1 MRRSPLVLIIHR
13 LTAGLLL
20 VGLSPHAPVAAA
32 TTTYSSAWA
41 GGIIAFGDTAILNDG
56 ASVTGN
62 IQANGLLQFNQTG
75 ALTTSATISGSG
87 GLSLTN
93 TGTFIL
99 TGLSSGTARFDM
111 AISASNGTLSIGA
124 TGTNPLV
131 VGNSSTGSL
140 FVVGGTVRNGVG
152 FLGFGAGSIGT
163 ATVSGGTWSNAA
175 GSSGRIL
182 YVGYSGTGVLNV
194 SGGTVTNAN
203 GYLGFSVG
211 SVGTATVSSGTWTN
225 RGQLLVGGAVGGV
238 GGTGTLNVTGGQIT
252 NTIGYI
258 GAGTNSIGAVT
269 ISGGTWSNSANLN
282 VGTSGTGRL
291 TISGS
296 GGTGG
301 LVIVGGMLSR
311 GGAGTI
317 NLNSG
322 GTLQIGTGAT
332 TGTLGTD
339 LVNDGLLVFNRT
351 GSGTVATSISG
362 TGSLT
367 LAGAATLRF
376 TGTSSYSGVT
386 VIDAGALLVNG
397 ALGST
402 AIAVNAGGLLGGSGT
417 ISGRVTANPGGTLAP
432 GDGIGSLAIGA
443 ATLQGGA
450 VFAYDV
456 NSSVPF
462 AADLLSVT
470 GGLFL
475 SGTVGLTLND
485 LAASPLAF
493 AGGTTFSMINYSG
506 SWNGGLFS
514 YGGQALADGGIFSM
528 GDQLWMIDYDAASGG
543 GNFPNSHLPGSS
555 FVNIVAVPEP
565 SAGAL
570 LLGGLCCGVYR
581 LRRRPQ
587 G

>member
-1 MRRSPLVLIIHR
+1 
-13 LTAGLLL
+13 
-20 VGLSPHAPVAAA
+20 
-32 TTTYSSAWA
+32 
-41 GGIIAFGDTAILNDG
+41 
-56 ASVTGN
+56 
-62 IQANGLLQFNQTG
+62 
-75 ALTTSATISGSG
+75 
-87 GLSLTN
+87 
-93 TGTFIL
+93 
-99 TGLSSGTARFDM
+99 
-111 AISASNGTLSIGA
+111 
-124 TGTNPLV
+124 
-131 VGNSSTGSL
+131 
-140 FVVGGTVRNGVG
+140 
-152 FLGFGAGSIGT
+152 
-163 ATVSGGTWSNAA
+163 
-175 GSSGRIL
+175 
-182 YVGYSGTGVLNV
+182 
-194 SGGTVTNAN
+194 
-203 GYLGFSVG
+203 VG

-301 LVIVGGMLSR
+301 LVIVGGLLSR

-432 GDGIGSLAIGA
+432 GDGIGSLAIGV
-443 ATLQGGA
+443 ATLQGGS

-565 SAGAL
+565 SAGTL

-581 LRRRPQ
+581 LRRRPP

>member
-1 MRRSPLVLIIHR
+1 
-13 LTAGLLL
+13 
-20 VGLSPHAPVAAA
+20 
-32 TTTYSSAWA
+32 
-41 GGIIAFGDTAILNDG
+41 
-56 ASVTGN
+56 
-62 IQANGLLQFNQTG
+62 
-75 ALTTSATISGSG
+75 
-87 GLSLTN
+87 
-93 TGTFIL
+93 
-99 TGLSSGTARFDM
+99 
-111 AISASNGTLSIGA
+111 
-124 TGTNPLV
+124 
-131 VGNSSTGSL
+131 
-140 FVVGGTVRNGVG
+140 
-152 FLGFGAGSIGT
+152 
-163 ATVSGGTWSNAA
+163 
-175 GSSGRIL
+175 
-182 YVGYSGTGVLNV
+182 
-194 SGGTVTNAN
+194 
-203 GYLGFSVG
+203 
-211 SVGTATVSSGTWTN
+211 
-225 RGQLLVGGAVGGV
+225 
-238 GGTGTLNVTGGQIT
+238 VTGGQIT

-432 GDGIGSLAIGA
+432 GDGIGSLAIGV
-443 ATLQGGA
+443 ATLQGGS

-565 SAGAL
+565 SAGTL

-581 LRRRPQ
+581 LRRRPP